1 MASKNKGVNPS
12 RLIGTFGSKY
22 LNATNNGDGTGIHE
36 AVNAY
41 AFVVQEDTVLSLV
54 KGGDASTAVD
64 TDDYLV
70 SMALFNNTLKQ
81 GALIQAP
88 AGELFQLITITSGSL
103 IVYK

>member
-1 MASKNKGVNPS
+1 MANTSKGIAPD
-12 RLIGTFGSKY
+12 RLVGTFGSKY
-22 LNATNNGDGTGIHE
+22 LNATNNGDGAGVHA

-70 SMALFNNTLKQ
+70 SMALTGITLKQ

>member
-1 MASKNKGVNPS
+1 MTNTSKGIAPD
-12 RLIGTFGSKY
+12 RLVGTFGSKY
-22 LNATNNGDGTGIHE
+22 LNATNNGDGAGVHA

-70 SMALFNNTLKQ
+70 SMALTGITLKQ